1 MTITEI
7 QKAFAD
13 NGFNFTEAEVEEK
26 LTSAKMTADE
36 VDSEMMA
43 VWLEAMQ
50 QQQSKPTKAS
60 KTGGLAKGKPAQPPT
75 QAPQQQHP
83 PQAIDLETQQAI
95 ANSVN
100 GLQSQ
105 VVNYVGQQE
114 TQLAEI
120 RNMLG
125 DYNRNLGLRLWG
137 GVAADLQ
144 AQGGYDINVSQMMQ
158 NSWGNVKADLQSKID
173 QVNAAAGVRDAA

>member
-1 MTITEI
+1 MTIAEI

-50 QQQSKPTKAS
+50 QQQSKPAKAG
-60 KTGGLAKGKPAQPPT
+60 KTGGLAKGKPAQPPA
-75 QAPQQQHP
+75 QAPTQP

-125 DYNRNLGLRLWG
+125 DYNRGLGLRLWG

-144 AQGGYDINVSQMMQ
+144 AQGSYNIDIDRMMQ
-158 NSWGNVKADLQSKID
+158 TSWGNVKADLQSKIAE
-173 QVNAAAGVRDAA
+173 VNAAAGVRDAAA